1 MTTSY
6 DSGFGPSIRNIF
18 PVWRLAASFGRSGE
32 GPEDGNA
39 PRGARPLAGKRVLVV
54 EDEFFVGIEIAETL
68 ETAGAEIAGPA
79 WTLADAENLAR
90 DGGFDMA
97 VLDVNLNGEYAI
109 ALGVELRN
117 QGVRVVFATAH
128 VDDATLFPGD
138 AASIPRIGKPI
149 SSRALLRA
157 LLPAS

>member
-1 MTTSY
+1 M
-6 DSGFGPSIRNIF
+6 
-18 PVWRLAASFGRSGE
+18 
-32 GPEDGNA
+32 A
-39 PRGARPLAGKRVLVV
+39 PRPLSGKRVLVV

-68 ETAGAEIAGPA
+68 EIEGAEIAGPV
-79 WTLADAENLAR
+79 WTLADAERTAAQ
-90 DGGFDMA
+90 GGFDMA

-109 ALGVELRN
+109 ALGVELRK

-128 VDDATLFPGD
+128 VDDDTLFPGD

-157 LLPAS
+157 LLLSS